1 MSLAVQAHEKLLAE
15 GKRSRV
21 VSILSR
27 EMFEHQTQAYQD
39 TVLPPNVY
47 ARVAVEQASGFGWD
61 VMQVNQVGSIAPRRL
76 GLQRRSRSCKE
87 DLGSNLIR

>member
-21 VSILSR
+21 VSILSQ
-27 EMFEHQTQAYQD
+27 EIFEHQTQAYQD

-47 ARVAVEQASGFGWD
+47 ARCGGTGLKFWMGTLCRQTRSAQLHEDVWGFSAAQGAAKKIW
-61 VMQVNQVGSIAPRRL
+61 VRT
-76 GLQRRSRSCKE
+76 
-87 DLGSNLIR
+87 